1 MTRRVSP
8 PARHG
13 RALLGTLLA
22 LSAAFTSGCGGSE
35 PAARGASATAP
46 ASDVWAVVDG
56 REIKKDDVER
66 IYRAAILDASA
77 PPSDEESLAARL
89 TIVEDLITQDVLVAK
104 ARTAK
109 LEPTETDVDAAFAER
124 RKGLSEQ
131 EFAKRM
137 ADRNLTPDDIK
148 WGMRREMAAEKLID
162 QDVVAKVNVSDAD
175 VAAYYERNKAQFD
188 LKETQYRLAQIVVT
202 PERDPNVR
210 NRMSNDAATPEQARQ
225 KVQML
230 LEKLRGGTD
239 FASLAMDYSE
249 DPQTLAQGGDLGFI
263 PASALQQSSP
273 MLREVVT
280 KTQPGNVTTATAGN
294 ALMLVMVVS
303 REDPG
308 QRTLETPNVR
318 ENIRNMLKQ
327 TRTQILRDAYI
338 AAARDD
344 ADIVNH
350 LARQVVS
357 AQGAPPPGLIAPAA
371 R

>member
-1 MTRRVSP
+1 MTRRVP
-8 PARHG
+8 PSARHG
-13 RALLGTLLA
+13 RALCAAVLTF
-22 LSAAFTSGCGGSE
+22 SAAAACGGSE
-35 PAARGASATAP
+35 PALRGASAGAP

-56 REIKKDDVER
+56 REIKKADVER

-104 ARTAK
+104 ARAAN
-109 LEPTETDVDAAFAER
+109 LEPTETEVDAAFAER
-124 RKGLSEQ
+124 RKGLNEQ
-131 EFAKRM
+131 EFTKRM
-137 ADRNLTPDDIK
+137 ADRNLTPEDVK
-148 WGMRREMAAEKLID
+148 WGMRREMAAQKLMD
-162 QDVVAKVNVSDAD
+162 QDVVARVNVSDAD
-175 VAAYYERNKAQFD
+175 VAAYYERNKDQFN

-225 KVQML
+225 KLQML
-230 LEKLRGGTD
+230 LEKLRGGAD

-249 DPQTLAQGGDLGFI
+249 DPQTLAQGGDLGFV
-263 PASALQQSSP
+263 PSSALQQSP

-294 ALMLVMVVS
+294 ALMLVMVVA

-308 QRTLETPNVR
+308 QRTLDTPNVR
-318 ENIRNMLKQ
+318 DDIRDMLKQ

-338 AAARDD
+338 ASARDD
-344 ADIVNH
+344 ANIVNY

-357 AQGAPPPGLIAPAA
+357 AQGAAPPGLITPA